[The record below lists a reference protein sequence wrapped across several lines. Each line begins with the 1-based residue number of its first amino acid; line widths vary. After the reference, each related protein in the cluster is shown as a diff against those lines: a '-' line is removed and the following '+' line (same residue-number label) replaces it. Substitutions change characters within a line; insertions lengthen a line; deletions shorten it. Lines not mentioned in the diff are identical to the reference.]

1 MSMQKNE
8 EENGLKDEKKLLNN
22 YVRYTGLG
30 FQMIAVIGVFAFIGY
45 KLDEWQQTKQPVY
58 TALLSVIGVC
68 AALYQVVRSL
78 KNLKS

>member
-68 AALYQVVRSL
+68 AALYQVIRSL

>member
-1 MSMQKNE
+1 MQKNE